1 MRLNLNSRR
10 DIYIIN
16 DVLKVVYTNS
26 AVKCSR
32 SDETDVIVMSKMIA
46 LAANIS

>member
-16 DVLKVVYTNS
+16 VLKVVYTNS